1 LPPGPLIVLAAAAFF
16 VLSLLIAPQRGI
28 LSRAISELRL
38 RFRMAREH
46 LLRALYELNESQLP
60 RRAFIEESQILAQR
74 HWTEWMLHWW
84 LSRLDANGMIERND
98 GKVQLT
104 PAGLAAAADV
114 TRTHRLWEL
123 FLVESAGIASDHVD
137 RDADDVEHMLTE
149 PIIRELEEQL
159 ARAGRL
165 PDAPQKIPESPHE
178 LS

>member
-1 LPPGPLIVLAAAAFF
+1 
-16 VLSLLIAPQRGI
+16 
-28 LSRAISELRL
+28 
-38 RFRMAREH
+38 
-46 LLRALYELNESQLP
+46 
-60 RRAFIEESQILAQR
+60 
-74 HWTEWMLHWW
+74 
-84 LSRLDANGMIERND
+84 MIERND

-114 TRTHRLWEL
+114 TRTHRLWEQ
-123 FLVESAGIASDHVD
+123 FLVSSAGIASDHVD